1 MRIAL
6 LASGSEEWANWDLP
20 SMLELQCQRY
30 WQNSELWSCV
40 SLLFPLLLCVSHDIK
55 RGVSLAVGHS
65 PMQDAAFYELS
76 SMVEVC
82 LQLFSSLQ
90 RETLPCS
97 SSIYRQLSLVGFC
110 KSPPSELATCSAESA
125 RAELVL
131 FEISLLYMCSRLS
144 AILVRFVYLK
154 RTTVGLKCW
163 SCDFQPIRS
172 LHLVTCTPF

>member
-1 MRIAL
+1 M
-6 LASGSEEWANWDLP
+6 LAHFSRVCSA
-20 SMLELQCQRY
+20 
-30 WQNSELWSCV
+30 
-40 SLLFPLLLCVSHDIK
+40 FPK

-82 LQLFSSLQ
+82 FQLFSSLR

-144 AILVRFVYLK
+144 AILVRFVYLDTRK
-154 RTTVGLKCW
+154 TDNG
-163 SCDFQPIRS
+163 RS
-172 LHLVTCTPF
+172 EVLVM

>member
-1 MRIAL
+1 MRWRAEARSEPTGICLRCWSYNAKGIGRTVSCEAM
-6 LASGSEEWANWDLP
+6 LAYFSRVCSA
-20 SMLELQCQRY
+20 
-30 WQNSELWSCV
+30 
-40 SLLFPLLLCVSHDIK
+40 FPK

-82 LQLFSSLQ
+82 FQLFSSLR

-131 FEISLLYMCSRLS
+131 FEISLL
-144 AILVRFVYLK
+144 
-154 RTTVGLKCW
+154 
-163 SCDFQPIRS
+163 
-172 LHLVTCTPF
+172 